1 MSRIHSI
8 TIREAMSNEFDEL
21 GQMMI
26 DVYSQLEDFPSMDE
40 QPDYYKML
48 ANIGDFTK
56 KPDTKLLVAIS
67 PESKILGG
75 VVYFGDMKYYGS
87 GGTATKVINASGIR
101 LLAVDPNTR
110 GMGVG
115 KALTLVCIQNAR
127 DRNQSEVIL
136 HTTKAMEIAWG
147 MYEKMGFKR
156 SPDLDFKQEQ
166 LAVYGFRLKL
176 DETSDRIA

>member
-1 MSRIHSI
+1 MTQIHTI
-8 TIREAMSNEFDEL
+8 TIREAMSSEFDEI
-21 GQMMI
+21 GQLMI
-26 DVYSQLEDFPSMDE
+26 NVYSHLQDFPSMDE
-40 QPDYYKML
+40 QPGYYKML

-56 KPDTKLLVAIS
+56 NPDTKLLVAAS

-87 GGTATKVINASGIR
+87 GGTATEAINASGIR

-115 KALTLVCIQNAR
+115 KALTQVCIQNAR
-127 DRNQSEVIL
+127 DRKQSEVIL

-156 SPDLDFKQEQ
+156 SPDLDFSQEQ
-166 LAVYGFRLKL
+166 LAVYGFRLML
-176 DETSDRIA
+176 DQTIA